1 MGSGERGFAQKMH
14 LQEWGFALY
23 FLWRDVITKD
33 YRRENMAEKRGQEYI
48 EKLGLEE
55 MTNAVKQ
62 AVSLMEVSGD
72 EEIINKALYC
82 GHQYISLYGK
92 RYRLILFILKK
103 DDTGYFL
110 FNDNGGFSVAG
121 PVTLDQMKEFAS
133 LNKDAAEYV
142 LFAEVG
148 NNLYTIV

>member
-1 MGSGERGFAQKMH
+1 
-14 LQEWGFALY
+14 
-23 FLWRDVITKD
+23 
-33 YRRENMAEKRGQEYI
+33 MAEKRGQEYI

-121 PVTLDQMKEFAS
+121 PVTLEQMKEFAS

>member
-1 MGSGERGFAQKMH
+1 MEENRGH
-14 LQEWGFALY
+14 
-23 FLWRDVITKD
+23 
-33 YRRENMAEKRGQEYI
+33 EYI
-48 EKLGLEE
+48 EKLGIEE

-72 EEIINKALYC
+72 EEIINKALYS
-82 GHQYISLYGK
+82 GHQYITLYGK
-92 RYRLILFILKK
+92 SYRLIIFILKR

-121 PVTLDQMKEFAS
+121 PVSLNQMKEFAS
-133 LNKDAAEYV
+133 INKDAAEYI

-148 NNLYTIV
+148 NNLYTIVSRG